1 MAASA
6 YFDDETLKRGLV
18 PKKSPKK
25 AAKKTAAPAPV
36 EAAPKAAPVIADK
49 KIAEEVEAIRKFER
63 EEIEPIFSDLP
74 FYVRPKSTEGLTQ
87 IGALGLYCKTSDI
100 VEYRAR
106 MRCVINARW
115 AFKKS
120 RLGGM
125 FAVALIDNALDEAA
139 ALESCALN
147 FHDDRGDGLLYVP
160 ALKAKATRE
169 AWERAAAALG
179 IVTKCR
185 PCAR

>member
-1 MAASA
+1 MTASA
-6 YFDDETLKRGLV
+6 YFDDETLKRGIV
-18 PKKSPKK
+18 PNKS
-25 AAKKTAAPAPV
+25 AKKTAPAV
-36 EAAPKAAPVIADK
+36 KVKDAPKAAPVIADP
-49 KIAEEVEAIRKFER
+49 KIAQEVDEIRQFER
-63 EEIEPIFSDLP
+63 DEIEHIFDDLK
-74 FYVRPKSTEGLTQ
+74 FYLRPKSIEGLTQ
-87 IGALGLYCKTSDI
+87 IGALGLYCRTADI

-106 MRCVINARW
+106 MRRVVNSRW

-125 FAVALIDNALDEAA
+125 FAVALIDNDLNEAA

-169 AWERAAAALG
+169 AWNAAAAALG
-179 IVTKCR
+179 IDTKCR
-185 PCAR
+185 PCVR